1 MAAIQAGPSGIKQKE
16 TKRKW
21 PVEKG
26 LTGGT
31 QSQEGRTT
39 NLVPRKSLVNKNEQV
54 GL

>member
-1 MAAIQAGPSGIKQKE
+1 MTAIQAGPSGIKQKE

-31 QSQEGRTT
+31 QSQEGRVM
-39 NLVPRKSLVNKNEQV
+39 NLVPQKSLVSRKEKV